1 MSNMRRSNR
10 SGGGIFRLLLLL
22 LICVCAV
29 SLLSGCSDQVLNPNG
44 TIGTAGETLALI
56 EGSDAGPGGLITL
69 PPVTEEPTEPVAVI
83 GGTDPYE
90 NAPHRMY
97 VDFLCT
103 GASDC
108 ILIRM
113 DDKVLLVDTGET
125 DDYGTIRERLDGYG
139 ITTIDY
145 LILTH
150 YDNDHIGT
158 AWQVL
163 ANYTVR
169 EVYMPDYVR
178 ASSLYRKLLEQL
190 SSPACGAQAHRLYA
204 TDVELDLGYGQVW
217 INATAMED
225 YAPGQA
231 IGSDED
237 NDVNE
242 ENNYSLITSITF
254 GSARLLL
261 AGDAEQDR
269 MAEFLPL
276 CKARGFTTY
285 DVIKIPHHGRS
296 DDKAI
301 LSAIGDLLPRYCVV
315 CTDSEASLSGALVTR
330 MRAVG
335 AGRYY
340 TYDGTVTFS
349 TDGTGKTMT
358 QA

>member
-1 MSNMRRSNR
+1 MSNIRRSNR
-10 SGGGIFRLLLLL
+10 SGGGSSRLFFLLLM
-22 LICVCAV
+22 CVCAV
-29 SLLSGCSDQVLNPNG
+29 SLLTSCSDQVLNPNG

-56 EGSDAGPGGLITL
+56 EGSVADSDGLITL
-69 PPVTEEPTEPVAVI
+69 PPVTEEPTEPVAII

-163 ANYTVR
+163 ADYTVR

-178 ASSLYRKLLEQL
+178 ASSLYRKLMEQL
-190 SSPACGAQAHRLYA
+190 SSPACGARVHRLYA

-217 INATAMED
+217 INATAMAD

-261 AGDAEQDR
+261 TGDAEQDR

-276 CKARGFTTY
+276 CTARGFTSY

-330 MRAVG
+330 MKAVG